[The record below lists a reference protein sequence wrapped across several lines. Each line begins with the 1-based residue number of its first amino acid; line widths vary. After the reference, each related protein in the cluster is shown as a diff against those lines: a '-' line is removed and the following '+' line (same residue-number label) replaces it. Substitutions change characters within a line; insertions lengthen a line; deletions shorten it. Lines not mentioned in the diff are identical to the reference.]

1 MNLICRAS
9 LQDAYKADDER
20 CGVCPGNKCQ
30 VTSNVDQYDERSPK
44 QDVTSSSTSSS
55 TTSPFIVSFY
65 DAYFREGEFFMLFE
79 YMGNGNLHQLCERG
93 WIPSNYDM
101 AVICYSVLSAII
113 ELHSKRIMHRD
124 IKVHIFHHIYIL
136 YLSCLCII
144 NHIIQ
149 MNNIMVTQ
157 NGCIKVVDFGIIK

>member
-1 MNLICRAS
+1 MLNLICRAS

-44 QDVTSSSTSSS
+44 QDVTSSSS

-79 YMGNGNLHQLCERG
+79 YMGNGNLQQLCERG

-101 AVICYSVLSAII
+101 AVICYSVLSALI
-113 ELHSKRIMHRD
+113 ELHSKHIIHRD
-124 IKVHIFHHIYIL
+124 IKVHTIIL
-136 YLSCLCII
+136 QI
-144 NHIIQ
+144 NA
-149 MNNIMVTQ
+149 IMVYLT
-157 NGCIKVVDFGIIK
+157 